1 MPPPAKPTRD
11 SDESSTPSNNLWV
24 ANLSPDVTD
33 SDLMDLF
40 VQYGAL
46 DSVTSY
52 SSRNYAFVFFKRIDD
67 AKAAK
72 NALQGFNFRGNSL
85 KIEFARPVCSHFC
98 ALLIF
103 NYNQDSCIIFYIY
116 SNLLRLL
123 LLRLLHST
131 FSVNF
136 VFNFY
141 RFNLPTKLLGMN
153 SRFLIAQIKSVV
165 YTIFRTLLNR

>member
-1 MPPPAKPTRD
+1 MPPPSKPTRPLQESSGRD

-52 SSRNYAFVFFKRIDD
+52 SARNYAFVFFKRIDD

-72 NALQGFNFRGNSL
+72 SALQGFNFRGNNL
-85 KIEFARPVCSHFC
+85 KIEFARPVRSHFC

-103 NYNQDSCIIFYIY
+103 NYNKDSCIIIIIYIF
-116 SNLLRLL
+116 SNLHRLL
-123 LLRLLHST
+123 LST

-136 VFNFY
+136 VFN
-141 RFNLPTKLLGMN
+141 LPSKLLGMN

>member
-1 MPPPAKPTRD
+1 MTPPAKPMRPQHEGSGRYSED
-11 SDESSTPSNNLWV
+11 SSTPSNNLYV

-52 SSRNYAFVFFKRIDD
+52 SARNYAFVFFKRIDD

-85 KIEFARPVCSHFC
+85 RIEFARPVRSHFC

-103 NYNQDSCIIFYIY
+103 NYNKDSCIIIYIY

-123 LLRLLHST
+123 LLRLLNST
-131 FSVNF
+131 FW
-136 VFNFY
+136 
-141 RFNLPTKLLGMN
+141 
-153 SRFLIAQIKSVV
+153 LILFS
-165 YTIFRTLLNR
+165 IFIV